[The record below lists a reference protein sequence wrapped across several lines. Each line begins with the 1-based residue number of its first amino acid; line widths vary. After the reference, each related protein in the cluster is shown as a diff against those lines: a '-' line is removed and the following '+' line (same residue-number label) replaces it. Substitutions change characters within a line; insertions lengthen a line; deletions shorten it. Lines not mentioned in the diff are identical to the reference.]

1 MSSAD
6 TCLLSQSV
14 ILTQDIIKRFHPSLG
29 EKKTILLARLNI
41 ILLGLLALGLAMI
54 LKGVI
59 SSLLFAY
66 TIFTCGLVVPVI
78 AGFYKEKLKVTLQ
91 GALAA
96 LIGGGVIGLLGKI
109 PGLDVPLK
117 GDLGLIGFAISAVL
131 LFGVS
136 YLGPRRY
143 GG

>member
-1 MSSAD
+1 
-6 TCLLSQSV
+6 
-14 ILTQDIIKRFHPSLG
+14 
-29 EKKTILLARLNI
+29 
-41 ILLGLLALGLAMI
+41 MI

-78 AGFYKEKLKVTLQ
+78 AGFYKEKLKVTPQ

-96 LIGGGVIGLLGKI
+96 LIGGGVTGLMGKI
-109 PGLDVPLK
+109 PGLDIPLK
-117 GDLGLIGFAISAVL
+117 GDLGLIGFAVSAIL

-136 YLGPRRY
+136 YLDLKRSSLRDTR
-143 GG
+143 

>member
-1 MSSAD
+1 M
-6 TCLLSQSV
+6 T
-14 ILTQDIIKRFHPSLG
+14 
-29 EKKTILLARLNI
+29 
-41 ILLGLLALGLAMI
+41 

-78 AGFYKEKLKVTLQ
+78 AGFYKEKLKVTSQ

-96 LIGGGVIGLLGKI
+96 LIGGGVTGLVGKI
-109 PGLDVPLK
+109 PGLDIPLK
-117 GDLGLIGFAISAVL
+117 GDLGLIGFAVSAVL

-136 YLGPRRY
+136 FLTRNR
-143 GG
+143 